1 MSGGIWRLLR
11 KGAFYVQRSKGGYK
25 PMDQLQRKSFPLIG
39 VIFLALGVFKLLQG
53 DDWVV
58 WIILGILF
66 GGLGAVSR
74 RKDK

>member
-1 MSGGIWRLLR
+1 
-11 KGAFYVQRSKGGYK
+11 
-25 PMDQLQRKSFPLIG
+25 MDQLQTKGFPLIG

-66 GGLGAVSR
+66 GGLGAIR
-74 RKDK
+74 RRRDKQP